1 MNTITINH
9 TEFTLNS
16 KNQVYSNGKIAV
28 AMTREPEEYDT
39 IYWGDYMGEMS
50 LDDINSKDS
59 KLSSD
64 EVFEF
69 YKIFTDPKLIKTI
82 IEYKLLSTE
91 EKEKLNLKINYINY
105 KKLANDNP
113 IILEKYDT
121 IIKTQHNLTEEELAE
136 IKTLTTDEEDSMP
149 YYLGNGF
156 EYLDVVWIESNQYI
170 QIYNDYSDYIQK
182 YNISKKYKK
191 GYFKLFYL

>member
-9 TEFTLNS
+9 TEFPLNS
-16 KNQVYSNGKIAV
+16 QNQVCSNGKVAV

-39 IYWGDYMGEMS
+39 IFWSDYMEEIS

-64 EVFEF
+64 KVFEF
-69 YKIFTDPKLIKTI
+69 YKKFTDPKLIKTI

-105 KKLANDNP
+105 KKTANDNP
-113 IILEKYDT
+113 IILEKYDR
-121 IIKTQHNLTEEELAE
+121 IIKTQHNLEELSE
-136 IKTLTTDEEDSMP
+136 IKTLTTDEEEAMP

-182 YNISKKYKK
+182 YNISKKYKQ
-191 GYFKLFYL
+191 GYFKLFNL